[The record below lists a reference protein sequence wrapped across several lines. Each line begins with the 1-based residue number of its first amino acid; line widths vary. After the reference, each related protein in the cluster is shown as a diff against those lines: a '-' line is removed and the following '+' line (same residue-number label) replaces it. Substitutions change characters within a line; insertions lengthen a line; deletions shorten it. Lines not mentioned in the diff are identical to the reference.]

1 MAARQSMWSSWGT
14 YMSICH
20 VQWPAGTVAISGRS
34 SQLARCKGTRII
46 LLLGKLACD
55 PTLDNQRE
63 RVARQGRAGSASSG
77 FMLRASRARARPELW
92 PACWCRREKRAD
104 GGRRLVASDPL
115 PLQV

>member
-1 MAARQSMWSSWGT
+1 MGIMERERAASMAARQSMWSSWGT

-20 VQWPAGTVAISGRS
+20 VQWPTGTVAISGRS
-34 SQLARCKGTRII
+34 SQLARCKRTRII

-77 FMLRASRARARPELW
+77 FMLRASRARARPDLHVHLG
-92 PACWCRREKRAD
+92 A
-104 GGRRLVASDPL
+104 G
-115 PLQV
+115 